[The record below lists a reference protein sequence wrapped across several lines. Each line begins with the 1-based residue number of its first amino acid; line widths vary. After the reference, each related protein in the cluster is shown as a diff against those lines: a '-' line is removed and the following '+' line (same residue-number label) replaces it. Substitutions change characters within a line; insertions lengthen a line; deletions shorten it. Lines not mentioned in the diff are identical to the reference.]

1 MQVLKNNGSTTAQ
14 LPSFVKL
21 KSLKVESCSHT
32 CDESVRE
39 MVTYILQNF
48 PPPSTFL
55 ISKGI
60 DPTFDGCY
68 FIGFLIPKSC
78 QEDPTVQLAKVI
90 MDPAIYI

>member
-1 MQVLKNNGSTTAQ
+1 MQALKNNGSMRTQ
-14 LPSFVKL
+14 LPNFVKL
-21 KSLKVESCSHT
+21 KVVSYPWI
-32 CDESVRE
+32 CDDRVRE
-39 MVTYILQNF
+39 MVTYLLQNS

-55 ISKGI
+55 ISKGT

-90 MDPAIYI
+90 MHPAIYI